1 MLGLLCKRLS
11 QFRWAGDSSTRPW
24 FPQISCPK
32 FFSNAAN
39 EHTLTVD
46 YLVNSCGLSPESA
59 LNASKRMNLKN
70 TAKADSVLT
79 LFKNYGFTQ
88 QQIANIISHNPDV
101 LKSDPDKTLKPKI
114 ELLCNMGISG
124 PILAKILS
132 KNADFL
138 SASLERKLIPTLEFL
153 KSFIDTDEKI
163 AVTLSRMSWCSRVP
177 ETMAPNIEIL
187 RNHGVPDSNIS
198 NLIFLHPRLLYSKAE
213 RFKEIVMQAKEM
225 GLNPS
230 TYTFITGIRALA
242 GLSRATWEAKI
253 AVFSS
258 FGWLED
264 EIFSLFRK
272 YPSIFGQSEKRIRE
286 RLNFFVNEL
295 NWTVAD
301 LGRCPTAFQC
311 SMEKRIAP
319 RCSVL
324 RVLLAKGLLKKE
336 RMITALQWT
345 DDQFYDKYVL
355 KYLEEQPQLLEIYQR
370 EMGIQESEIGSDI
383 VSG

>member
-1 MLGLLCKRLS
+1 MLGLLCKRLP
-11 QFRWAGDSSTRPW
+11 QFRWAGDSSTHLW
-24 FPQISCPK
+24 FLQLSSPK
-32 FFSNAAN
+32 FLSNAAN
-39 EHTLTVD
+39 EHSLTAD

-59 LNASKRMNLKN
+59 LNASKRMGLKN
-70 TAKADSVLT
+70 TVKADSILT

-88 QQIANIISHNPDV
+88 PQIADIISRNPDV
-101 LKSDPDKTLKPKI
+101 LRFDPDKILKPKI
-114 ELLCNMGISG
+114 ELLYNMGISG
-124 PILAKILS
+124 SILAKILS
-132 KNADFL
+132 RYANFL
-138 SASLERKLIPTLEFL
+138 TASLERELIPTLEFL
-153 KSFIDTDEKI
+153 KGFIDTDEKI

-177 ETMAPNIEIL
+177 EAMAPNIEIL

-198 NLIFLHPRLLYSKAE
+198 NLIFLHPRLLIWKAE
-213 RFKEIVMQAKEM
+213 RFNEVVMQAKEM

-230 TYTFITGIRALA
+230 TYTFIVGIRALA
-242 GLSRATWEAKI
+242 GLNKATWEAKI

-264 EIFSLFRK
+264 EIFSLFRRH
-272 YPSIFGQSEKRIRE
+272 PTIFGLSEKRIRE

-319 RCSVL
+319 RYSVL

-336 RMITALQWT
+336 RMITAFKWT
-345 DDQFYDKYVL
+345 DDQFYDKF
-355 KYLEEQPQLLEIYQR
+355 
-370 EMGIQESEIGSDI
+370 
-383 VSG
+383 VSLALSTPISHGRVYHSLS

>member
-1 MLGLLCKRLS
+1 MLRLLCKRLS
-11 QFRWAGDSSTRPW
+11 QLRWAGDTLTHLW
-24 FPQISCPK
+24 FLQNSCTK
-32 FFSNAAN
+32 FLSNAAN
-39 EHTLTVD
+39 EHSLTVD
-46 YLVNSCGLSPESA
+46 YLVNSS
-59 LNASKRMNLKN
+59 LNVSKRMDFKN
-70 TAKADSVLT
+70 TAKADYILT

-114 ELLCNMGISG
+114 DLLCNMSISG

-132 KNADFL
+132 KYANFL
-138 SASLERKLIPTLEFL
+138 SASLERKLIPNLEFL

-177 ETMAPNIEIL
+177 EAMTPNIEIL

-198 NLIFLHPRLLYSKAE
+198 NLIFLHPRLLYSKVE
-213 RFKEIVMQAKEM
+213 RFKEIV
-225 GLNPS
+225 
-230 TYTFITGIRALA
+230 I
-242 GLSRATWEAKI
+242 RATWEAKI

-272 YPSIFGQSEKRIRE
+272 
-286 RLNFFVNEL
+286 
-295 NWTVAD
+295 
-301 LGRCPTAFQC
+301 CPTAFQC

-336 RMITALQWT
+336 RVITAFQWT
-345 DDQFYDKYVL
+345 DNQFYDKIVL
-355 KYLEEQPQLLEIYQR
+355 KYLDKQPQLLEIYQR
-370 EMGIQESEIGSDI
+370 ATGIQELKIGSDI